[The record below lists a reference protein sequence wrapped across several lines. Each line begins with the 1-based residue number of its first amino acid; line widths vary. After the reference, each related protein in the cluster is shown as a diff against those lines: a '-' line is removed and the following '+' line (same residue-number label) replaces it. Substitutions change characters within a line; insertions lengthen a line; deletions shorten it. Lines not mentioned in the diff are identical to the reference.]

1 MADGLVE
8 ELATFFDNILV
19 LVNESERHYG
29 YSNTQFAEYIIERF
43 HYSINSCNFVH
54 EALTEAAFPVL
65 EDYSSNLQKLI
76 ECLKGY
82 CQQWINYEAVLES
95 CCGVSVSYRALPEER
110 PNTNYT
116 GRPRY
121 VITKDQLVYLSSL
134 NFKWTEVAAI
144 LGVSRMTLY
153 RYFTS
158 CILYIMITYN
168 FT

>member
-1 MADGLVE
+1 MNLKGIT
-8 ELATFFDNILV
+8 ATATLSLPNI
-19 LVNESERHYG
+19 SSKDFITR
-29 YSNTQFAEYIIERF
+29 
-43 HYSINSCNFVH
+43 SIPVISY

-65 EDYSSNLQKLI
+65 EDYSSNLQMLI

-82 CQQWINYEAVLES
+82 CQQWIDCEAVLES

-134 NFKWTEVAAI
+134 NFKVLSDE
-144 LGVSRMTLY
+144 
-153 RYFTS
+153 F
-158 CILYIMITYN
+158 
-168 FT
+168 